1 MRAYLEINS
10 AYAKISENPKI
21 AAVIVSFCPLTFFDK
36 LYALYFKWM
45 KQIFHKSEATNSLW
59 H

>member
-45 KQIFHKSEATNSLW
+45 KQIFHKS
-59 H
+59 